1 MVIMLIMIN
10 VLTLMNKK
18 LFITLF
24 LLIPVFCMGM
34 SKNKIVSV
42 DRNGKVKGC
51 TSFIAENDS
60 TFLIDSI
67 RYKLIKNHLEVTD
80 CIKKE
85 NCSKIKFVYSL
96 NFKGKKYNVTSI
108 GNYVFLFDYILNELE
123 IHKGITCI
131 KPYAFNNCSIQEKIK
146 VDRDNQFYDSRNNCN
161 ALIETKTNTLII
173 GCGNTI
179 IPSDIQRIEQNA
191 FLGNKVLRKIKIPKS
206 VKSIGSL
213 AFHKCYNLTKVELPE
228 GLTSL
233 EEGVFQECL
242 SLSDIQIPQS
252 VTTIGAWAFSG
263 CNLESIVLP
272 KGLKRIEGVAFISC
286 KKLKNIILP
295 QSVTYIGKGAF
306 SYCKSLKRVEVSPYS
321 EIGNSGVKAEISETS
336 EPEDSLVNYR
346 AFAYC
351 DSLEKVTLPDGIKEI
366 GSECFLMDNR
376 LRRIFIPNS
385 VEILGITAFCPCE
398 SLENIKLSEN
408 LHVVRFGAFGNCI
421 KIKRIIIPN
430 KVTTLEGKIFGGCI
444 NLEEVKLPASLTNIG
459 EKIFY
464 KTPNLKR
471 IVIPKGNLDKFKS
484 KLENEYH
491 HLLVEE

>member
-1 MVIMLIMIN
+1 MVIMLIVIN

-67 RYKLIKNHLEVTD
+67 RYKLINNHLEVTD

-131 KPYAFNNCSIQEKIK
+131 KPYAFNNCSIQKKIK

-191 FLGNKVLRKIKIPKS
+191 FLGNKILRKIKIPKS

-233 EEGVFQECL
+233 EEGMFQECL
-242 SLSDIQIPQS
+242 SLSDIHIPQS

-263 CNLESIVLP
+263 CNFESIELP
-272 KGLKRIEGVAFISC
+272 KGLKRIEGAAFISC
-286 KKLKNIILP
+286 KKLKN
-295 QSVTYIGKGAF
+295 
-306 SYCKSLKRVEVSPYS
+306 
-321 EIGNSGVKAEISETS
+321 
-336 EPEDSLVNYR
+336 
-346 AFAYC
+346 
-351 DSLEKVTLPDGIKEI
+351 
-366 GSECFLMDNR
+366 
-376 LRRIFIPNS
+376 
-385 VEILGITAFCPCE
+385 
-398 SLENIKLSEN
+398 
-408 LHVVRFGAFGNCI
+408 
-421 KIKRIIIPN
+421 
-430 KVTTLEGKIFGGCI
+430 
-444 NLEEVKLPASLTNIG
+444 
-459 EKIFY
+459 
-464 KTPNLKR
+464 
-471 IVIPKGNLDKFKS
+471 
-484 KLENEYH
+484 
-491 HLLVEE
+491 

>member
-1 MVIMLIMIN
+1 MVIMSIVIN

-96 NFKGKKYNVTSI
+96 NFKGKKYDVTSI
-108 GNYVFLFDYILNELE
+108 GNYVFLFDYILKELE

-173 GCGNTI
+173 GCGNTL

-191 FLGNKVLRKIKIPKS
+191 FLGNKILRKIKIPKS

-213 AFHKCYNLTKVELPE
+213 AFYKCYNLTKVELPE

-233 EEGVFQECL
+233 EEGMFQECL

-272 KGLKRIEGVAFISC
+272 KGLKRIEGSAFISC
-286 KKLKNIILP
+286 KKIKNITLP

-306 SYCKSLKRVEVSPYS
+306 SYCKNLKSVETHAVNVSIEKFAFRNCSSLTTIKVFDKNVKLVIDEEAFSGLGKGQVE
-321 EIGNSGVKAEISETS
+321 IITVKNEHLSKEELQKILNKGDLSRF
-336 EPEDSLVNYR
+336 PW
-346 AFAYC
+346 
-351 DSLEKVTLPDGIKEI
+351 LEIKE
-366 GSECFLMDNR
+366 
-376 LRRIFIPNS
+376 
-385 VEILGITAFCPCE
+385 
-398 SLENIKLSEN
+398 
-408 LHVVRFGAFGNCI
+408 
-421 KIKRIIIPN
+421 
-430 KVTTLEGKIFGGCI
+430 GK
-444 NLEEVKLPASLTNIG
+444 
-459 EKIFY
+459 
-464 KTPNLKR
+464 
-471 IVIPKGNLDKFKS
+471 
-484 KLENEYH
+484 
-491 HLLVEE
+491 

>member
-10 VLTLMNKK
+10 VLTLKNKK

-108 GNYVFLFDYILNELE
+108 GNYVFLFDYILKELE

-131 KPYAFNNCSIQEKIK
+131 KPYAFNNCSIRKKIK

-179 IPSDIQRIEQNA
+179 IPSDIQRIEQSA
-191 FLGNKVLRKIKIPKS
+191 FLGNKILRKIKIPKS

-213 AFHKCYNLTKVELPE
+213 AFYKCY
-228 GLTSL
+228 
-233 EEGVFQECL
+233 
-242 SLSDIQIPQS
+242 
-252 VTTIGAWAFSG
+252 
-263 CNLESIVLP
+263 
-272 KGLKRIEGVAFISC
+272 
-286 KKLKNIILP
+286 
-295 QSVTYIGKGAF
+295 
-306 SYCKSLKRVEVSPYS
+306 
-321 EIGNSGVKAEISETS
+321 
-336 EPEDSLVNYR
+336 
-346 AFAYC
+346 
-351 DSLEKVTLPDGIKEI
+351 
-366 GSECFLMDNR
+366 
-376 LRRIFIPNS
+376 
-385 VEILGITAFCPCE
+385 
-398 SLENIKLSEN
+398 
-408 LHVVRFGAFGNCI
+408 H
-421 KIKRIIIPN
+421 
-430 KVTTLEGKIFGGCI
+430 
-444 NLEEVKLPASLTNIG
+444 
-459 EKIFY
+459 
-464 KTPNLKR
+464 
-471 IVIPKGNLDKFKS
+471 
-484 KLENEYH
+484 
-491 HLLVEE
+491 

>member
-1 MVIMLIMIN
+1 MVIMSIVIN

-67 RYKLIKNHLEVTD
+67 RYKLIKNHLEVAD

-96 NFKGKKYNVTSI
+96 NFKGKKYDVTSI
-108 GNYVFLFDYILNELE
+108 GNYVFLFDYILKELE

-173 GCGNTI
+173 GCGNTL

-191 FLGNKVLRKIKIPKS
+191 FLGNKILRKIKIPKS

-213 AFHKCYNLTKVELPE
+213 AFYKCYNLTKVELPE

-233 EEGVFQECL
+233 EEGMFQECL

-272 KGLKRIEGVAFISC
+272 KGLKRIEGSAFISC
-286 KKLKNIILP
+286 KKIKNITLP

-306 SYCKSLKRVEVSPYS
+306 SYCKNLKSVETHAVNVSIEKFAFRNCSSLTTIKVFDKNVKLVIDEEAFSGLGKGQVE
-321 EIGNSGVKAEISETS
+321 IITVKNEHLSKEELQKILNKGDLSRF
-336 EPEDSLVNYR
+336 PW
-346 AFAYC
+346 
-351 DSLEKVTLPDGIKEI
+351 LEIKE
-366 GSECFLMDNR
+366 
-376 LRRIFIPNS
+376 
-385 VEILGITAFCPCE
+385 
-398 SLENIKLSEN
+398 
-408 LHVVRFGAFGNCI
+408 
-421 KIKRIIIPN
+421 
-430 KVTTLEGKIFGGCI
+430 GK
-444 NLEEVKLPASLTNIG
+444 
-459 EKIFY
+459 
-464 KTPNLKR
+464 
-471 IVIPKGNLDKFKS
+471 
-484 KLENEYH
+484 
-491 HLLVEE
+491 